1 MQLWCD
7 TDAAYLVAKNARS
20 RVAGHFYLSDKL
32 VDPKKPQPHPTPNG
46 PLHTEVSL
54 IKNVVASSTEAEIA
68 STFHNG
74 KLTADLRIRLEETGH
89 KQINATPMKTD
100 NENNERFAN
109 RNIKRKL
116 TKHMDMRY
124 HWVQDRVDQG
134 EIIVYWAPGA
144 ENLADYFTKHHHPI
158 YHRRIRKVYVHD
170 PVEATVRN
178 FNLVLQIIRGEL

>member
-1 MQLWCD
+1 
-7 TDAAYLVAKNARS
+7 
-20 RVAGHFYLSDKL
+20 
-32 VDPKKPQPHPTPNG
+32 
-46 PLHTEVSL
+46 
-54 IKNVVASSTEAEIA
+54 
-68 STFHNG
+68 
-74 KLTADLRIRLEETGH
+74 
-89 KQINATPMKTD
+89 MKTD

-170 PVEATVRN
+170 PLEATVRN